1 MIVVNMNHLARIQI
15 DFLKIAIDARH
26 FLQKA
31 LERNDKQAIDYW
43 LKVLAKKSRE
53 QYPVVNLSEKEFE
66 ELKKRPND
74 NVEVDRVKKDAI
86 RKFVG
91 LGIQWPVKDI
101 KSLQELTDT
110 DKNKVL
116 RIHGS
121 IPKYAFTVN
130 GTIYLNAK
138 AIQDD
143 KQYTSGL
150 EHVVYHEL
158 GHHIF
163 HSNDKQQI
171 VKIMNR
177 YGLDDDHD
185 EDFAELFSYKM
196 TGQLTDKNLKMY
208 KVFQDFQS
216 YRNSK

>member
-1 MIVVNMNHLARIQI
+1 MKHIAKIQA
-15 DFLKIAIDARH
+15 DFLKVAVDARH

-31 LERNDKQAIDYW
+31 LERNDKRAIDYW

-53 QYPVVNLSEKEFE
+53 QYPVVNLTEKEFE

-74 NVEVDRVKKDAI
+74 NVEVDRVKTDAI
-86 RKFVG
+86 RKFDG

-101 KSLQELTDT
+101 KSLQELTDK
-110 DKNKVL
+110 DKSKVL
-116 RIHGS
+116 AHHGS

-130 GTIYLNAK
+130 GTIYLNVK

-143 KQYTSGL
+143 KQYTDGL

-163 HSNDKQQI
+163 HSKHNRQI
-171 VKIMNR
+171 IMIMNK

-185 EDFAELFSYKM
+185 EDFAELVSYKM
-196 TGQLTDKNLKMY
+196 TGKLTDKSLKMY
-208 KVFQDFQS
+208 KIWNET
-216 YRNSK
+216 RHLIGGK